1 MGSLLRIGEYLFAD
15 NGLSD
20 SSWLDV
26 AAGSNGDQRYF
37 PTLVRISDGL
47 LVEVGIAITVILIPY
62 SDILDELSQILAI
75 VRLSY
80 CKVAVSFQLFIR
92 DGCRSDFLLF
102 LGIELV
108 CRSRGSR

>member
-1 MGSLLRIGEYLFAD
+1 MRSLLRIGKYLFAD
-15 NGLSD
+15 DGLSNR
-20 SSWLDV
+20 SWLDV

-62 SDILDELSQILAI
+62 SDIFDELSQILAI

-80 CKVAVSFQLFIR
+80 CKVAVPF
-92 DGCRSDFLLF
+92 
-102 LGIELV
+102 
-108 CRSRGSR
+108 